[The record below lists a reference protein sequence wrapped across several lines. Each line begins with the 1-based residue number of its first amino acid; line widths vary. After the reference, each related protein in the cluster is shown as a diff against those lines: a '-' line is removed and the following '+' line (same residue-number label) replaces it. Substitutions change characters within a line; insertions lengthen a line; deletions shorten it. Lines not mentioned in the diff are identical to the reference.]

1 METTLATIL
10 LKMKDSISQVLF
22 LLLVLLIIGII
33 LWNYVVKNKR
43 LLSELD
49 KKLNDINYIVA
60 SLSENVKNDN
70 KKLDKEDRSDK

>member
-33 LWNYVVKNKR
+33 LWNYVVKNRR

-49 KKLNDINYIVA
+49 KKLNDINYMVA
-60 SLSENVKNDN
+60 DLSENVKNDN
-70 KKLDKEDRSDK
+70 KELDKEDQSDK

>member
-1 METTLATIL
+1 METALATIL

-60 SLSENVKNDN
+60 DLAENVKKDN
-70 KKLDKEDRSDK
+70 KEIG